1 MAGSATATTSA
12 TAAATNPAV
21 TPASAGTCAW
31 EAVIGLETHVQL
43 LTASKIFTGASTA
56 FGDDPN
62 SHIDPVVC
70 GLPGTLPVLNEKVLE
85 YAVKAAMAL
94 NLHIAEHSKFD
105 RKQYFYPDLPKNYQI
120 SQYDEPI
127 AEDGWIE
134 VEVAEKGKDTY
145 IKRVGIERLHM
156 EEDAGKLVH
165 AGSDRLAG
173 STHSL
178 VDYNR
183 AGVALAE
190 IVSKPDLRT
199 GREAA
204 EYASEIRRI
213 MRYLGVSDGNM
224 QEGSLRCDVNISV
237 RRGPDAPFGV
247 KVEIKNMNS
256 FSAIQ
261 KACDHEIARQIKAIE
276 AGEPIFQE
284 TRLWDEGKQLTRSM
298 RSKEGSSDYRY
309 FPEPDLGPIEVT
321 AEQREAWRAELP
333 ELPAAKRHRYA
344 EQLGLSIYDAR
355 VLTDE
360 RPMAEYF
367 EAAIAAGADA
377 KGVANWIT
385 GDIAAHVNANRL
397 SYTDLPLRPEQL
409 AELVKLINGGTISGK
424 IAKEILPELLA
435 KGGSPQAIVAAKGL
449 GMISDPAAIGSIV
462 EELLAAHPEE
472 VAAFRGGKNKLQ
484 GFFVGQLMKRTG
496 GRADPQLA
504 NRILAEK
511 LKG

>member
-1 MAGSATATTSA
+1 M
-12 TAAATNPAV
+12 TAA
-21 TPASAGTCAW
+21 SGQGGW

-43 LTASKIFTGASTA
+43 GTASKIFTAASTN

-62 SHIDPVVC
+62 THIDPVVL
-70 GLPGTLPVLNEKVLE
+70 GLPGTLPVLNQKVLE
-85 YAVKAAMAL
+85 YAVKAALAL
-94 NLHIAEHSKFD
+94 NLQVAEHSKFD

-120 SQYDEPI
+120 SQFDEPI
-127 AEDGWIE
+127 AENGWIE
-134 VEVAEKGKDTY
+134 VEVAEKGKETY
-145 IKRVGIERLHM
+145 LKTIGIERLHM

-237 RRGPDAPFGV
+237 RRGPDEPFGV

-276 AGEPIFQE
+276 AGEPIRQE
-284 TRLWDEGKQLTRSM
+284 TRLWDESKQLTKSM

-321 AEQREAWRAELP
+321 SERREGWRAELP

-344 EQLGLSIYDAR
+344 DQLGLSIYDAR

-360 RPMAEYF
+360 RAMAEYF
-367 EAAIAAGADA
+367 EAAVAAGAEA
-377 KGVANWIT
+377 KGVANWVT
-385 GDIAAHVNANRL
+385 GDIAAYLNAGKL
-397 SYTDLPLRPEQL
+397 SITELPLKPEEL
-409 AELVKLINGGTISGK
+409 AELVQLIDNGTISGK
-424 IAKEILPELLA
+424 IAKEILPELLE
-435 KGGSPQAIVAAKGL
+435 KGGSAKAIVAERGL
-449 GMISDPAAIGSIV
+449 GMISDPAAIKEV
-462 EELLAAHPEE
+462 VQELLAAHPAE
-472 VAAFRGGKNKLQ
+472 VEAFRGGKTKLQ

-496 GRADPQLA
+496 GRADPKLA
-504 NRILAEK
+504 NRILSEQ

>member
-1 MAGSATATTSA
+1 MSES
-12 TAAATNPAV
+12 NV
-21 TPASAGTCAW
+21 SW
-31 EAVIGLETHVQL
+31 EVVIGLETHVQL
-43 LTASKIFTGASTA
+43 GTKSKIFTSASTH

-62 SHIDPVVC
+62 THIDPVVC
-70 GLPGTLPVLNEKVLE
+70 GLPGTLPVLNKKVLE

-94 NLHIAEHSKFD
+94 NLNIASHSKFD

-120 SQYDEPI
+120 SQFDEPI

-134 VEVAEKGKDTY
+134 VEVAEKGKETY
-145 IKRVGIERLHM
+145 VKKIGIERLHM

-165 AGSDRLAG
+165 AGSDQLSG

-204 EYASEIRRI
+204 EYAAEIRRI

-237 RRGPDAPFGV
+237 RPTVNDPFGT

-261 KACDHEIARQIKAIE
+261 KACEYEIKRQIKAYE
-276 AGEPIFQE
+276 SGEEVKQE
-284 TRLWDEGKQLTRSM
+284 TRLWDEGKQLTKSM

-309 FPEPDLGPIEVT
+309 FPDPDLGPIEVST
-321 AEQREAWRAELP
+321 DLKEKWRSELP
-333 ELPAAKRHRYA
+333 ELPAAKRNRYST
-344 EQLGLSIYDAR
+344 ELGLSIYDAR

-360 RPMAEYF
+360 SSMATYF
-367 EAAIAAGADA
+367 EKVVNEGGAA
-377 KGVANWIT
+377 KLSANWIT
-385 GDIAAHVNANRL
+385 GDLAAYIKSNRL
-397 SYTDLPLRPEQL
+397 TFDQLPFQPNEL
-409 AELVKLINGGTISGK
+409 AEMLKMIDTGEISGK
-424 IAKEILPELLA
+424 IAKEILPELLS
-435 KGGSPQAIVAAKGL
+435 KGGSPKQLVKERGL
-449 GMISDPAAIGSIV
+449 GMIGDPKVIEEIIDQLILKHPNEV
-462 EELLAAHPEE
+462 ESFRSGKKKLL
-472 VAAFRGGKNKLQ
+472 
-484 GFFVGQLMKRTG
+484 GFFVGQLMKETKG
-496 GRADPQLA
+496 KADPKLA
-504 NRILAEK
+504 NQILNKK
-511 LKG
+511 LQG

>member
-1 MAGSATATTSA
+1 M
-12 TAAATNPAV
+12 
-21 TPASAGTCAW
+21 ASAPAPAFAAW

-43 LTASKIFTGASTA
+43 GTASKIFTAASTN

-62 SHIDPVVC
+62 THIDPVVC
-70 GLPGTLPVLNEKVLE
+70 GLPGTLPVLNQKVLE

-94 NLHIAEHSKFD
+94 NLQVAEHSKFD

-127 AEDGWIE
+127 AEHGSIE
-134 VEVAEKGKDTY
+134 VEVAEKGKETY
-145 IKRVGIERLHM
+145 LKTIGIERLHM

-237 RRGPDAPFGV
+237 RRGPDAPFGT

-261 KACDHEIARQIKAIE
+261 KACEYEIQRQIKAYE
-276 AGEPIFQE
+276 AGEPVVQE
-284 TRLWDEGKQLTRSM
+284 TRLWDESKQLTKSM
-298 RSKEGSSDYRY
+298 RSKEGASDYRY
-309 FPEPDLGPIEVT
+309 FPDPDLGPIEVSVS
-321 AEQREAWRAELP
+321 QREAWRAELP

-344 EQLGLSIYDAR
+344 DQLGLSIYDAR

-367 EAAIAAGADA
+367 EAAVAAGADA
-377 KGVANWIT
+377 KSVANWVT
-385 GDIAAHVNANRL
+385 GDIAAYVNSKRL
-397 SYTDLPLRPEQL
+397 SYTHLPLRPEQL
-409 AELVKLINGGTISGK
+409 AELVNLIDHGTISGK
-424 IAKEILPELLA
+424 IAKDLLPELLER
-435 KGGSPQAIVAAKGL
+435 GGSAQAIVEERGL
-449 GMISDPAAIGSIV
+449 GMISDPKAIGEIV
-462 EELLAAHPEE
+462 AELLAAHPEE
-472 VAAFRGGKNKLQ
+472 VEAFRGGKTKLQ

-496 GRADPQLA
+496 GRADPKLA
-504 NRILAEK
+504 NQILIKALNGEA
-511 LKG
+511 

>member
-12 TAAATNPAV
+12 TDAAASPSV
-21 TPASAGTCAW
+21 TPSAAGTGAW

-145 IKRVGIERLHM
+145 LKTVGIERLHM

-284 TRLWDEGKQLTRSM
+284 TRLWDEGKQLTKSM

-344 EQLGLSIYDAR
+344 EALGLSIYDAR

-367 EAAIAAGADA
+367 EAAIAAGGDA

-385 GDIAAHVNANRL
+385 GDIAAHVNAHRL
-397 SYTDLPLRPEQL
+397 SYTDLPLRPQQL
-409 AELVKLINGGTISGK
+409 AELVRLIDAGTISGK
-424 IAKEILPELLA
+424 IAKEILPDLLA
-435 KGGSPQAIVAAKGL
+435 KGGSPKQIVAAKGL

-462 EELLAAHPEE
+462 DELLAAHPEE